1 MCRILIFGGTTEG
14 RELAEYC
21 AENKIFACVSV
32 TTDYGA
38 ELLPKSIYVKPLVGK
53 LENAEMVKLISEN
66 NFALIIDATHPY
78 AKLATENI
86 RHSCEE
92 TGAEY
97 IRLIRKREAAA
108 EGKIFDDMSGLID
121 YLNAGNERIL
131 STLGSKELP
140 LLSGL
145 NNCFKRVW
153 LRVLP
158 AEGIV
163 DYCKSYGFDENK
175 IIIGKGPFSLEEN
188 IAHIKKSGAEI
199 LVTKESGAAGGYPE
213 KVMAAKQLGT
223 RLATIKRPE
232 ETGFGIDEIKEILRV
247 RE

>member
-21 AENKIFACVSV
+21 AENKISACVSV

-38 ELLPKSIYVKPLVGK
+38 ELLPKSSYIKPLIGK
-53 LENAEMVKLISEN
+53 LEKTEMAKLISGK
-66 NFALIIDATHPY
+66 NFSLVIDATHPY
-78 AKLATENI
+78 AGLATENI
-86 RHSCEE
+86 RLACEE
-92 TGAEY
+92 TGVEY
-97 IRLIRKREAAA
+97 FRLIRKREAAA

-121 YLNAGNERIL
+121 YLNAGNKRIL

-140 LLSGL
+140 LLSGV
-145 NNCFKRVW
+145 NNRFERVW

-158 AEGIV
+158 AEGII
-163 DYCKSYGFDENK
+163 DYCKSFGFDKNK

-199 LVTKESGAAGGYPE
+199 LVTKESGSAGGYPE
-213 KVMAAKQLGT
+213 KVMAAKQLDIQ
-223 RLATIKRPE
+223 LATIKRPE
-232 ETGFGIDEIKEILRV
+232 ETGFGIYEIKEILGAK
-247 RE
+247 E

>member
-14 RELAEYC
+14 RKLAEFC
-21 AENKIFACVSV
+21 AENRIFACVSV

-38 ELLPKSIYVKPLVGK
+38 ELLPKSSYIKPLIGK
-53 LENAEMVKLISEN
+53 LEKTEMANLISGK
-66 NFALIIDATHPY
+66 NFSLVVDATHPY
-78 AKLATENI
+78 AGLATENI
-86 RHSCEE
+86 RLACEE

-97 IRLIRKREAAA
+97 FRLIRKREAAA
-108 EGKIFDDMSGLID
+108 EGEIFDDMSGLID
-121 YLNAGNERIL
+121 YLNAGNKRIL

-140 LLSGL
+140 QLSSV
-145 NNCFKRVW
+145 NNRFDRVW

-163 DYCKSYGFDENK
+163 SYCKSYGFDENK

-223 RLATIKRPE
+223 RLATIKRHE
-232 ETGFGIDEIKEILRV
+232 ETGLGIDEIKEILRAK
-247 RE
+247 E

>member
-1 MCRILIFGGTTEG
+1 MCRILIFGGTSES

-21 AENKIFACVSV
+21 AEKGIFACVSV

-38 ELLPKSIYVKPLVGK
+38 ELLPKSSYIKPLVGK
-53 LENAEMVKLISEN
+53 LEKTEMANLISGK
-66 NFALIIDATHPY
+66 NFSLVVDATHPY
-78 AKLATENI
+78 AGLATENI
-86 RHSCEE
+86 RLACEE

-97 IRLIRKREAAA
+97 FRLIRKREAAA

-140 LLSGL
+140 QLSSV
-145 NNCFKRVW
+145 NNRFDRVW

-232 ETGFGIDEIKEILRV
+232 ETGLGIDEIKEILRAK
-247 RE
+247 E

>member
-14 RELAEYC
+14 RKLAEYC
-21 AENKIFACVSV
+21 AEKGISVYVSV

-38 ELLPKSIYVKPLVGK
+38 ELLPKSSYIKPLIGK
-53 LENAEMVKLISEN
+53 LEKTEMTKLISRK
-66 NFALIIDATHPY
+66 NFSLVIDATHPY
-78 AKLATENI
+78 AGLATENI
-86 RHSCEE
+86 RLACEE
-92 TGAEY
+92 TGVEY
-97 IRLIRKREAAA
+97 FRLIRKREVAA
-108 EGKIFDDMSGLID
+108 EGEIFDDMSGLID
-121 YLNAGNERIL
+121 YLNAGNKRIL

-140 LLSGL
+140 QLSSV
-145 NNCFKRVW
+145 NNRFDRVW

-175 IIIGKGPFSLEEN
+175 IIIGKGPFSLAEN

-199 LVTKESGAAGGYPE
+199 LVTKESGAEGGYPE

-232 ETGFGIDEIKEILRV
+232 ETGFNIEKIKEILIV
-247 RE
+247 IK

>member
-1 MCRILIFGGTTEG
+1 MCRILIFGGTSEG

-21 AENKIFACVSV
+21 AEKGIFACVSV

-38 ELLPKSIYVKPLVGK
+38 ELLPKSSYIKPLIGK
-53 LENAEMVKLISEN
+53 LEKTEMTKLISRK
-66 NFALIIDATHPY
+66 NFSLVIDATHPY
-78 AKLATENI
+78 AGLATENI
-86 RHSCEE
+86 RLACEE

-97 IRLIRKREAAA
+97 FRLIRKREAAA